1 MKFNHKIGLVLS
13 IFMPLMS
20 IGFEVFALD
29 SEESRATLQGL
40 DRVSVVVETLDP
52 EIKQEG
58 LTETQIQRE
67 VEQGLKQVGIELL
80 TGEKWQD
87 EEQRPCVYVRPNVYK
102 PWPGFYFCCIDISL
116 VQDVALKRNS
126 RISVHSPT
134 WSMGKFGVTHSIMG
148 IRESIKDC
156 VDRFITAYQSVNPKH
171 EQARPIP
178 KNRSETR

>member
-1 MKFNHKIGLVLS
+1 MKFYRRISLVLS
-13 IFMPLMS
+13 IVTPLMS
-20 IGFEVFALD
+20 IGSGVFALD

-58 LTETQIQRE
+58 LTETQIQND
-67 VEQGLKQVGIELL
+67 VEQGLRQAGIELL
-80 TGEKWQD
+80 TEEKWQD

-134 WSMGKFGVTHSIMG
+134 WSMGKFGVTHSLIG
-148 IRESIKDC
+148 IRENIKDC
-156 VDRFITAYQSVNPKH
+156 VDRFIAAYQSVNPKQ
-171 EQARPIP
+171 EQTRPIP
-178 KNRSETR
+178 KNP